1 MKLTYTIAISFII
14 ILSSIFVNA
23 NIDEINAL
31 VHLEK
36 PEIVYENEVPQ
47 INETEITYLIHSLGG
62 ENLHKP
68 PFTDNY
74 PQIEVS
80 TSQKLFTVYVV
91 DGEIQTYLGKAPD
104 PDLQIRLNRETL
116 ISIITSSDPKAATKD
131 AISKQLVSVSIIS
144 DNTELFLK
152 GYLEIY
158 DSLKP
163 Q

>member
-1 MKLTYTIAISFII
+1 MKLIYTIAVSFII
-14 ILSSIFVNA
+14 ILSSILVNA
-23 NIDEINAL
+23 NIDKINAL

-36 PEIVYENEVPQ
+36 PEIIYENEVPQ
-47 INETEITYLIHSLGG
+47 INETEITYLMHALGG

-104 PDLQIRLNRETL
+104 PDLQIRLNRDTL
-116 ISIITSSDPKAATKD
+116 INIITSSDPKAATKE
-131 AISKQLVSVSIIS
+131 AISKQLVGVTIIS
-144 DNTELFLK
+144 DKTELFLK
-152 GYLEIY
+152 GYLELY
-158 DSLKP
+158 DTLK
-163 Q
+163 

>member
-1 MKLTYTIAISFII
+1 MVSFII
-14 ILSSIFVNA
+14 LLSSILVNA

-36 PEIVYENEVPQ
+36 PQIVYENEIPQ
-47 INETEITYLIHSLGG
+47 INETEITYLIHALGG
-62 ENLHKP
+62 ESLHKP

-80 TSQKLFTVYVV
+80 TSQKLFTSYIV
-91 DGEIQTYLGKAPD
+91 DGEIQTYFGKAPD
-104 PDLQIRLNRETL
+104 PDLQIRLNRDTL
-116 ISIITSSDPKAATKD
+116 INIITSDDPKATTKD
-131 AISKQLVSVSIIS
+131 AISKKLVGVTILS
-144 DNTELFLK
+144 DNTELLLK

-158 DSLKP
+158 DTLK

>member
-1 MKLTYTIAISFII
+1 MKLIYTIAVSFII

-47 INETEITYLIHSLGG
+47 INETEITYLIHSLSG

-116 ISIITSSDPKAATKD
+116 ISIITSDDPKTATKE
-131 AISKQLVSVSIIS
+131 AISKQLVGVTIIS
-144 DNTELFLK
+144 DKTELFLK

-158 DSLKP
+158 DTLK